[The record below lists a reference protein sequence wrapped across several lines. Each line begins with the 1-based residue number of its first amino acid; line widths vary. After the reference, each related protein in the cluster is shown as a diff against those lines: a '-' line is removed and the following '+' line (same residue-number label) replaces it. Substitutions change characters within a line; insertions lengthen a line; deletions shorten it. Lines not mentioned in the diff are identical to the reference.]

1 MKITVKN
8 FGPIAEAKNIEVSPM
23 TIFVGPSN
31 TGKSYL
37 AMLIYSIFKTFT
49 RGDYPS
55 EGLSVNVRAYVRYLE
70 KSEKQNLVNNLKK
83 SRQVAFSEIEKHF
96 LVWADMVSEAWKSS
110 FVYCFGEEGK
120 KIIEAPKGDENFSVK
135 ITDPEK
141 LLVLDLAE
149 PQKSKLSPRKKEEL
163 YQQIEEALSAREK
176 QECENRISDALER
189 RESWS
194 FEQSERV
201 VSKLF
206 SQFQVALLG
215 EATIIPYYLPAV
227 RGGIIQSHR
236 TLVDTLIK
244 RASWAGLIEIPSIP
258 LFNGVFADFMR
269 KLIDLG
275 SRVRAWG
282 PIMRRGLRQ
291 DSGARERIE
300 KIGGDMEAHILSGKV
315 HVQKAET
322 QYPDFR
328 YRFKAN
334 GEEYDLPLMSASSSV
349 SELAPI
355 SLFIRHY
362 LDVGNLF
369 IVEEPEAH
377 LHPEAQ
383 RQIAGALAQLA
394 NAGVKILITTHS
406 DIIIEQISNFVY
418 AAKMPRSGKAKL
430 KEEKEVCFVLKE
442 EECSAYWF
450 NRLGMRKTRV
460 KEKPFDPDFGFLTK
474 DHLDVSS
481 ELYNETVFLME
492 RGDNVG
498 D

>member
-23 TIFVGPSN
+23 TIFVGHSN

-49 RGDYPS
+49 RDDYPS
-55 EGLSVNVRAYVRYLE
+55 HGLSVYERAHVHFLE
-70 KSEKQNLVNNLKK
+70 NPEKRNLVDNLKK
-83 SRQVAFSEIEKHF
+83 SRQAAFSEIEKHF
-96 LVWADMVSEAWKSS
+96 LVWAEMVCEAWKSS

-120 KIIEAPKGDENFSVK
+120 KIIEAPRGDENFSVK
-135 ITDPEK
+135 ITTPEK
-141 LLVLDLAE
+141 LLVLDLTE
-149 PQKSKLSPRKKEEL
+149 PQKSKLSSRKKEEL
-163 YQQIEEALSAREK
+163 YQRIKQTLPATEK
-176 QECENRISDALER
+176 QEYKNRISDAPET
-189 RESWS
+189 RESW
-194 FEQSERV
+194 FLIKQSERV

-206 SQFQVALLG
+206 SQFHVVLLG

-236 TLVDTLIK
+236 TLVGTLIK
-244 RASWAGLIEIPSIP
+244 RASQAGLVEFPSIP
-258 LFNGVFADFMR
+258 LFNGVFSDFMR
-269 KLIDLG
+269 NLIDLG
-275 SRVRAWG
+275 SRVWG
-282 PIMRRGLRQ
+282 TTMRRGLLQ
-291 DSGARERIE
+291 GPDSVDRERIE
-300 KIGGDMEAHILSGKV
+300 KIGGDMEAHVLSGKV

-334 GEEYDLPLMSASSSV
+334 GKECDLPLMSASSSV

-394 NAGVKILITTHS
+394 NAGVKVLITTHS

-418 AAKMPRSGKAKL
+418 AAKKPRSRKVK
-430 KEEKEVCFVLKE
+430 LKE
-442 EECSAYWF
+442 EECSVYWF
-450 NRLGMRKTRV
+450 NKRLRMGKTRAK
-460 KEKPFDPDFGFLTK
+460 KEPFDPDLGFLTK
-474 DHLDVSS
+474 DHLDVSYK
-481 ELYNETVFLME
+481 LYDETVSLME

>member
-1 MKITVKN
+1 MKVTVKN
-8 FGPIAEAKNIEVSPM
+8 FGPIAESKNIEVSPM

-49 RGDYPS
+49 RGDYPYD
-55 EGLSVNVRAYVRYLE
+55 GLSANERAYVHFLE
-70 KSEKQNLVNNLKK
+70 ESGRRNLVNNLRK
-83 SRQVAFSEIEKHF
+83 SQQAAFPEIEKHF
-96 LVWADMVSEAWKSS
+96 LAWAEMVSEAWKRS

-120 KIIEAPKGDENFSVK
+120 KIIEASKRDEKFSVK

-141 LLVLDLAE
+141 LLVLDLTE
-149 PQKSKLSPRKKEEL
+149 PQKSKLSSRKKEEI
-163 YQQIEEALSAREK
+163 YQQIKEALPATEE
-176 QECENRISDALER
+176 QESENRISDAPET
-189 RESWS
+189 RESW
-194 FEQSERV
+194 FFKQSERV
-201 VSKLF
+201 VYKLF
-206 SQFQVALLG
+206 SQFQVALFG
-215 EATIIPYYLPAV
+215 EEATIPYYLPAV

-236 TLVDTLIK
+236 TLVGALIEG
-244 RASWAGLIEIPSIP
+244 ASLAGLVELPSTP
-258 LFNGVFADFMR
+258 SFNGVFADFMR
-269 KLIDLG
+269 KLIDIG
-275 SRVRAWG
+275 SGVRARG
-282 PIMRRGLRQ
+282 PIMRRRLRQ
-291 DSGARERIE
+291 NSGERKRIE
-300 KIGGDMEAHILSGKV
+300 KIGGDMEAHVLSGKV

-334 GEEYDLPLMSASSSV
+334 GKECDLPLMSASSSV

-383 RQIAGALAQLA
+383 RQVAGVLAQLA
-394 NAGVKILITTHS
+394 NAGVKVLIATHS

-418 AAKMPRSGKAKL
+418 AAKKPRGREARL
-430 KEEKEVCFVLKE
+430 KEEK
-442 EECSAYWF
+442 CSVYWF
-450 NRLGMRKTRV
+450 NRLRMRKTRV
-460 KEKPFDPDFGFLTK
+460 KKTLLDPDLGFLTK
-474 DHLDVSS
+474 DHLDVSYK
-481 ELYNETVFLME
+481 LYDETVSLME
-492 RGDNVG
+492 RGDKIG

>member
-1 MKITVKN
+1 MKITVEN
-8 FGPIAEAKNIEVSPM
+8 FGPIAESNNIEVNPM

-37 AMLIYSIFKTFT
+37 AMLIYSIFKAFT
-49 RGDYPS
+49 RDDYPYD
-55 EGLSVNVRAYVRYLE
+55 GLSVNVRAHVRSLK
-70 KSEKQNLVNNLKK
+70 KSEKRNLVNNLKK
-83 SRQVAFSEIEKHF
+83 SPQVAFSEIEKHF
-96 LVWADMVSEAWKSS
+96 LAWAEMVCEAWKSS

-120 KIIEAPKGDENFSVK
+120 KIIEAPNGDKKFSVK
-135 ITDPEK
+135 ITTPEE
-141 LLVLDLAE
+141 LLVLDLTE
-149 PQKSKLSPRKKEEL
+149 PKKSKLSLRKKEEL
-163 YQQIEEALSAREK
+163 YQQIEEVLPTTEK
-176 QECENRISDALER
+176 QEYENRISDAPER
-189 RESWS
+189 RESW
-194 FEQSERV
+194 FLIKQSERV

-206 SQFQVALLG
+206 SQFHVALSG

-236 TLVDTLIK
+236 TLVGALIK
-244 RASWAGLIEIPSIP
+244 RASQAGLVEFPSIP
-258 LFNGVFADFMR
+258 LFNGVFSDFMQD
-269 KLIDLG
+269 LIDIG

-282 PIMRRGLRQ
+282 PMMRRGLLHGQ
-291 DSGARERIE
+291 DSVARERIG
-300 KIGGDMEAHILSGKV
+300 KIGNDMEAHVLSGKV
-315 HVQKAET
+315 HVQKTET

-334 GEEYDLPLMSASSSV
+334 GEEYDLPLMNASSSV

-362 LDVGNLF
+362 LDIGNLF

-383 RQIAGALAQLA
+383 RQIARALAQLA

-418 AAKMPRSGKAKL
+418 AAKKPKSKKAKL
-430 KEEKEVCFVLKE
+430 KEE
-442 EECSAYWF
+442 ECSVYWF
-450 NRLGMRKTRV
+450 NKPRMRKTRV
-460 KEKPFDPDFGFLTK
+460 KKALFDPDFGFLTK
-474 DHLDVSS
+474 DHLDVSYK
-481 ELYNETVFLME
+481 LYDETVSLME
-492 RGDNVG
+492 RGENVG

>member
-49 RGDYPS
+49 KDAYPS
-55 EGLSVNVRAYVRYLE
+55 HGLSIYPRAYVHYLE
-70 KSEKQNLVNNLKK
+70 ESEKQNLVNNLKK
-83 SRQVAFSEIEKHF
+83 SRQTAFSEIEKHF
-96 LVWADMVSEAWKSS
+96 FAWAEMASEAWKSS
-110 FVYCFGEEGK
+110 FVDCFGEEGK
-120 KIIEAPKGDENFSVK
+120 KIIEAPKSDKNFSIK

-141 LLVLDLAE
+141 LLILDLTE
-149 PQKSKLSPRKKEEL
+149 PEKSKLSSRKKEEL
-163 YQQIEEALSAREK
+163 HQQIKEALSAREK
-176 QECENRISDALER
+176 QEYKNRISDA
-189 RESWS
+189 
-194 FEQSERV
+194 SERKETWV
-201 VSKLF
+201 LDQNEEAISKLF
-206 SQFQVALLG
+206 SQLHVALSG
-215 EATIIPYYLPAV
+215 EATTIPYYLPAV

-236 TLVDTLIK
+236 TLVGALIQ
-244 RASWAGLIEIPSIP
+244 RASRAGLVETSSLP
-258 LFNGVFADFMR
+258 LFNGVFSDFMR
-269 KLIDLG
+269 NLIDLG

-282 PIMRRGLRQ
+282 PTMRRGLLHGP
-291 DSGARERIE
+291 DSGARELIE

-315 HVQKAET
+315 HVQKTET

-328 YRFKAN
+328 YRFRAN
-334 GEEYDLPLMSASSSV
+334 GKECDLPLMNASSSV

-383 RQIAGALAQLA
+383 RQIARALAQLA
-394 NAGVKILITTHS
+394 NAGVKVLIATHS

-418 AAKMPRSGKAKL
+418 AAKKPRSRKAKL
-430 KEEKEVCFVLKE
+430 KEE
-442 EECSAYWF
+442 ECSVYWF
-450 NRLGMRKTRV
+450 NRFGMRKTRV
-460 KEKPFDPDFGFLTK
+460 NKKPFDPDFGFLTK

-481 ELYNETVFLME
+481 ELYNEAVSLME

>member
-8 FGPIAEAKNIEVSPM
+8 FGPIAESKNIEVSPM

-37 AMLIYSIFKTFT
+37 AMLIYSIFKTFA
-49 RGDYPS
+49 GDNYPS
-55 EGLSVNVRAYVRYLE
+55 LGLSIRAHAHVHHLE
-70 KSEKQNLVNNLKK
+70 ESKRRNLVNNLRK
-83 SRQVAFSEIEKHF
+83 SQQAAFPEIEKHF
-96 LVWADMVSEAWKSS
+96 LAWAEMVSEAWKRS

-120 KIIEAPKGDENFSVK
+120 KIIEASKRDEKFSVK

-141 LLVLDLAE
+141 LLVLDLTE
-149 PQKSKLSPRKKEEL
+149 PQKSKLSSRKKEEI
-163 YQQIEEALSAREK
+163 YQQIKEALPATEK
-176 QECENRISDALER
+176 QEYENRISDALER
-189 RESWS
+189 RERW
-194 FEQSERV
+194 FLIEQRERF
-201 VSKLF
+201 VSMLF
-206 SQFQVALLG
+206 SQFHVALLS

-236 TLVDTLIK
+236 TLVGALIEG
-244 RASWAGLIEIPSIP
+244 ASLAGLVELPSTP
-258 LFNGVFADFMR
+258 SFNGVFADFMR
-269 KLIDLG
+269 KLIDIG
-275 SRVRAWG
+275 SGVRARG
-282 PIMRRGLRQ
+282 PIMRRRLRQ
-291 DSGARERIE
+291 NSGERKRIE
-300 KIGGDMEAHILSGKV
+300 KIGGDMEAHVLSGKV

-328 YRFKAN
+328 YRFRAN
-334 GEEYDLPLMSASSSV
+334 GKECDLPLMSASSSV

-383 RQIAGALAQLA
+383 RQVAGALAQLA
-394 NAGVKILITTHS
+394 NAGVKVLITTHS

-418 AAKMPRSGKAKL
+418 AAKKPRGREARL
-430 KEEKEVCFVLKE
+430 KEEK
-442 EECSAYWF
+442 CSVYWF
-450 NRLGMRKTRV
+450 NRLRMRKTRV
-460 KEKPFDPDFGFLTK
+460 KKTLLDPNLGFLTK
-474 DHLDVSS
+474 DHLDVSYK
-481 ELYNETVFLME
+481 LYDETVSLME
-492 RGDNVG
+492 RGDKIG

>member
-55 EGLSVNVRAYVRYLE
+55 DGLSVDMQAYVHYLKE
-70 KSEKQNLVNNLKK
+70 SEKQNLVNNLKK
-83 SRQVAFSEIEKHF
+83 SRQVAFSEIEKLF
-96 LVWADMVSEAWKSS
+96 LVWAEMVSEAWKSS

-120 KIIEAPKGDENFSVK
+120 KIIDAPKGGENFSVK
-135 ITDPEK
+135 ITGPEK

-149 PQKSKLSPRKKEEL
+149 PEKSKLSPRKKEEI
-163 YQQIEEALSAREK
+163 YQRIKEALSAREK
-176 QECENRISDALER
+176 QECENRISDAPEKKETWVLDQNE
-189 RESWS
+189 EA
-194 FEQSERV
+194 

-206 SQFQVALLG
+206 SQLHVALSG
-215 EATIIPYYLPAV
+215 EAMIIPYYLPAL
-227 RGGIIQSHR
+227 RSGIIQSHR
-236 TLVDTLIK
+236 TLVGALIK
-244 RASWAGLIEIPSIP
+244 RASQAGLVELPSIP
-258 LFNGVFADFMR
+258 LFNGVFSDFMQN
-269 KLIDLG
+269 LIDLG
-275 SRVRAWG
+275 SRWG
-282 PIMRRGLRQ
+282 TTMRRGLPQ
-291 DSGARERIE
+291 DSVKRERIE
-300 KIGGDMEAHILSGKV
+300 KIGGAMETHILSGKV
-315 HVQKAET
+315 HVQKTEM

-328 YRFKAN
+328 YRFRAN
-334 GEEYDLPLMSASSSV
+334 GEECDLPLMSASSSV

-369 IVEEPEAH
+369 VVEEPEAH

-394 NAGVKILITTHS
+394 NAGVKVLITTHS

-418 AAKMPRSGKAKL
+418 AAKKPRSRKAKL
-430 KEEKEVCFVLKE
+430 KEE
-442 EECSAYWF
+442 ECSVYWF
-450 NRLGMRKTRV
+450 NRLRMEKTRV
-460 KEKPFDPDFGFLTK
+460 KKALLDPDLGFLTK

-481 ELYNETVFLME
+481 KLYNEAVSLME
-492 RGDNVG
+492 RGDNGG

>member
-37 AMLIYSIFKTFT
+37 AMLVYSIFKTFT
-49 RGDYPS
+49 RDDYPYD
-55 EGLSVNVRAYVRYLE
+55 GLSANARAYVRYLK
-70 KSEKQNLVNNLKK
+70 KSEKRNLVNNLKK
-83 SRQVAFSEIEKHF
+83 SRQAAFSEIEKHF
-96 LVWADMVSEAWKSS
+96 LIWAEMVSEAWKSS

-120 KIIEAPKGDENFSVK
+120 KIIDAPQSDKNFSVK

-141 LLVLDLAE
+141 LLVLDLVE
-149 PQKSKLSPRKKEEL
+149 PQKSKLSSRKKEEL
-163 YQQIEEALSAREK
+163 YKQIKEALSAIAE
-176 QECENRISDALER
+176 QEYKNRISDAPER
-189 RESWS
+189 KESW
-194 FEQSERV
+194 FLIKQSEHI

-206 SQFQVALLG
+206 SQFHVALSG
-215 EATIIPYYLPAV
+215 EATTIPCYLPDV
-227 RGGIIQSHR
+227 RNGIIQSHR
-236 TLVDTLIK
+236 TLVGALIK
-244 RASWAGLIEIPSIP
+244 RASRAGLVEFPSTP
-258 LFNGVFADFMR
+258 LFNGVFADFMQN
-269 KLIDLG
+269 LIDLG
-275 SRVRAWG
+275 SKRLLFG
-282 PIMRRGLRQ
+282 T
-291 DSGARERIE
+291 DSVARERIK
-300 KIGGDMEAHILSGKV
+300 KIGSDLETHVLSGKV
-315 HVQKAET
+315 HVQKTET

-328 YRFKAN
+328 YRFRAN
-334 GEEYDLPLMSASSSV
+334 GEECDLPLMNASSSV

-383 RQIAGALAQLA
+383 RQVAGALAQLA
-394 NAGVKILITTHS
+394 NAGVKVLIATHS

-418 AAKMPRSGKAKL
+418 AAKKPGSGKV
-430 KEEKEVCFVLKE
+430 ELKE
-442 EECSAYWF
+442 EECSVCWF
-450 NRLGMRKTRV
+450 NRRLKMRKTRV
-460 KEKPFDPDFGFLTK
+460 RKAPLDPDFGFLTE

-481 ELYNETVFLME
+481 KLYNEAVSLME

>member
-1 MKITVKN
+1 MKIIVKN
-8 FGPIAEAKNIEVSPM
+8 FGPIAEAKNIEAGPM

-37 AMLIYSIFKTFT
+37 AMLIYSIFKIFT
-49 RGDYPS
+49 RDDYPS
-55 EGLSVNVRAYVRYLE
+55 EGLSVNVRTYVRYLE
-70 KSEKQNLVNNLKK
+70 KSEKRDLVNNLKK
-83 SRQVAFSEIEKHF
+83 SQRAAFSEIEKHF
-96 LVWADMVSEAWKSS
+96 LVWADMVSEAWRSS

-120 KIIEAPKGDENFSVK
+120 NIIEAPKGDKNFSVK
-135 ITDPEK
+135 ITDSEK

-149 PQKSKLSPRKKEEL
+149 PKKSKLSPRKKEKL
-163 YQQIEEALSAREK
+163 YQQIKEALSATEK
-176 QECENRISDALER
+176 QECENRISDTPER
-189 RESWS
+189 RESWFFDQS
-194 FEQSERV
+194 KQVIFE
-201 VSKLF
+201 LF
-206 SQFQVALLG
+206 SQFHVALLG
-215 EATIIPYYLPAV
+215 EATTIPYYLPAV

-236 TLVDTLIK
+236 TLVGALIK
-244 RASWAGLIEIPSIP
+244 RASQAGLVELPSIP
-258 LFNGVFADFMR
+258 LFNGVFSDFMR
-269 KLIDLG
+269 NLIDLG

-291 DSGARERIE
+291 DSGERERIE
-300 KIGGDMEAHILSGKV
+300 KIGNDMEAHVLSGKV

-355 SLFIRHY
+355 SLFIRRY

-394 NAGVKILITTHS
+394 NAGVKVLITTHS

-418 AAKMPRSGKAKL
+418 AAKKPRSRKTK
-430 KEEKEVCFVLKE
+430 LKE
-442 EECSAYWF
+442 EECSVYWF
-450 NRLGMRKTRV
+450 NRLRMRKTGV
-460 KEKPFDPDFGFLTK
+460 KEKPFDPVFGFLTK

-481 ELYNETVFLME
+481 ELYNEAVSLME
-492 RGDNVG
+492 RGDNGG

>member
-8 FGPIAEAKNIEVSPM
+8 FGPIAEAKNIAVSPM

-49 RGDYPS
+49 RDDYPS
-55 EGLSVNVRAYVRYLE
+55 DGLLANVPAHVHHLE
-70 KSEKQNLVNNLKK
+70 ESEKRNLVDNLKK
-83 SRQVAFSEIEKHF
+83 SRQAAFSEIEKHF
-96 LVWADMVSEAWKSS
+96 LIWAERVSEAWKSS
-110 FVYCFGEEGK
+110 FVDCFGEEGK
-120 KIIEAPKGDENFSVK
+120 EIIDAPQSAEKFSVK
-135 ITDPEK
+135 ITGPEK
-141 LLVLDLAE
+141 LLVLDLTE
-149 PQKSKLSPRKKEEL
+149 PQKSKLSSRKKEEL
-163 YQQIEEALSAREK
+163 YQQIKEALSATEE
-176 QECENRISDALER
+176 QEYKNRISDASET
-189 RESWS
+189 RESW
-194 FEQSERV
+194 FLIEQGERV

-206 SQFQVALLG
+206 SQLDVALSG
-215 EATIIPYYLPAV
+215 EATTIPYYLPAV

-236 TLVDTLIK
+236 TLVGALIQ
-244 RASWAGLIEIPSIP
+244 RASRAGLVETPSIP
-258 LFNGVFADFMR
+258 LLNGVFADFLQN
-269 KLIDLG
+269 LIDLG
-275 SRVRAWG
+275 SGVGVWG
-282 PIMRRGLRQ
+282 ATMRRGLRQ
-291 DSGARERIE
+291 DSGERERIE
-300 KIGGDMEAHILSGKV
+300 KIGDDMEARILSGKV
-315 HVQKAET
+315 HVQTAET

-328 YRFKAN
+328 HRFRAN
-334 GEEYDLPLMSASSSV
+334 GKECDLPLMSASSSV

-383 RQIAGALAQLA
+383 RQVAGALAQLA
-394 NAGVKILITTHS
+394 NAGVKVLITTHS

-418 AAKMPRSGKAKL
+418 AAKKPKSRKAKL
-430 KEEKEVCFVLKE
+430 KEEK
-442 EECSAYWF
+442 CSVYWF
-450 NRLGMRKTRV
+450 NKPRMKKTRV
-460 KEKPFDPDFGFLTK
+460 KKALLDPDLGFLTK

-481 ELYNETVFLME
+481 ELYNEAVSLME

>member
-1 MKITVKN
+1 MKIIVKN
-8 FGPIAEAKNIEVSPM
+8 FGPIAETNDIEVSSM
-23 TIFVGPSN
+23 TIFVGLSN

-37 AMLIYSIFKTFT
+37 AMLIYSIFKIFT
-49 RGDYPS
+49 RDDYPS
-55 EGLSVNVRAYVRYLE
+55 EGLSFNVRAYARYLE
-70 KSEKQNLVNNLKK
+70 KSEKRNLVNNMKK
-83 SRQVAFSEIEKHF
+83 SKQAAFSEIEKHF
-96 LVWADMVSEAWKSS
+96 LVWADMVSEAWRSS

-120 KIIEAPKGDENFSVK
+120 KIIEAPKSDENFSVK
-135 ITDPEK
+135 ITDSQE
-141 LLVLDLAE
+141 LLVLDLTE
-149 PQKSKLSPRKKEEL
+149 PQKSELSTRKKEEL
-163 YQQIEEALSAREK
+163 YQQIEKAFSAVEK
-176 QECENRISDALER
+176 QEYKNRISDAPER
-189 RESWS
+189 RERW
-194 FEQSERV
+194 FLIEQSERV

-206 SQFQVALLG
+206 SQFHVALLG

-236 TLVDTLIK
+236 TLVGALIK
-244 RASWAGLIEIPSIP
+244 RASRAGLVEFPSIP
-258 LFNGVFADFMR
+258 LFNGVFSDFIR
-269 KLIDLG
+269 NLIDLG
-275 SRVRAWG
+275 SRVRVWG
-282 PIMRRGLRQ
+282 PTMRRGLRQ

-300 KIGGDMEAHILSGKV
+300 KIGGDMEAQVLSGKV

-328 YRFKAN
+328 YRFRAN
-334 GEEYDLPLMSASSSV
+334 GKECDLPLMSASSSV

-383 RQIAGALAQLA
+383 RQIAEALAQLA
-394 NAGVKILITTHS
+394 NAGVKVLITTHS

-418 AAKMPRSGKAKL
+418 AAKKPRSRKTK
-430 KEEKEVCFVLKE
+430 LKE
-442 EECSAYWF
+442 EECSVYWF
-450 NRLGMRKTRV
+450 NRLRRGKTRV
-460 KEKPFDPDFGFLTK
+460 KKALLDPDLGFLTK

-481 ELYNETVFLME
+481 KLYNEAVSLME
-492 RGDNVG
+492 RGDNGG

>member
-49 RGDYPS
+49 KDAYPS
-55 EGLSVNVRAYVRYLE
+55 HGLSIYPRAYVHFLE
-70 KSEKQNLVNNLKK
+70 ESEKQNLVNNLKK

-96 LVWADMVSEAWKSS
+96 LAWAEMASEAWRSS
-110 FVYCFGEEGK
+110 FVDCFGEEGK
-120 KIIEAPKGDENFSVK
+120 KIIEAPKGGENFSVK
-135 ITDPEK
+135 ITGPEK

-149 PQKSKLSPRKKEEL
+149 PEKSKLSSRKKEEI
-163 YQQIEEALSAREK
+163 YQRIKEALSAREK
-176 QECENRISDALER
+176 QECENRISDA
-189 RESWS
+189 
-194 FEQSERV
+194 SEKKETWV
-201 VSKLF
+201 LDQNEEAVSKLF
-206 SQFQVALLG
+206 SQLHVALSG
-215 EATIIPYYLPAV
+215 EAMIIPYYLPAL
-227 RGGIIQSHR
+227 RSGIIQSHR
-236 TLVDTLIK
+236 TLVGALIQ
-244 RASWAGLIEIPSIP
+244 RASRAGLVETPSIP
-258 LFNGVFADFMR
+258 LLNGVFADFMQN
-269 KLIDLG
+269 LIDLG
-275 SRVRAWG
+275 RRRLLFG
-282 PIMRRGLRQ
+282 P
-291 DSGARERIE
+291 DSVARKRIE
-300 KIGGDMEAHILSGKV
+300 KIGGAMETHILSGKV
-315 HVQKAET
+315 HVQKEEP

-328 YRFKAN
+328 YRFRAN

-383 RQIAGALAQLA
+383 RQIAGTLAQLA
-394 NAGVKILITTHS
+394 NAGVKVLITTHS

-418 AAKMPRSGKAKL
+418 AAKKPRSRKTKL
-430 KEEKEVCFVLKE
+430 KEEH
-442 EECSAYWF
+442 CSVYWF
-450 NRLGMRKTRV
+450 NRFRMGKTRV
-460 KEKPFDPDFGFLTK
+460 KKALLDPDLGFLTK

-481 ELYNETVFLME
+481 ELYNEAVSLME
-492 RGDNVG
+492 RGDNGG

>member
-8 FGPIAEAKNIEVSPM
+8 FGPIAEAKNIAVSPM

-49 RGDYPS
+49 RDDYPS
-55 EGLSVNVRAYVRYLE
+55 DGLLANVPAHVHHLE
-70 KSEKQNLVNNLKK
+70 ESEKRNLVDNLKK
-83 SRQVAFSEIEKHF
+83 SRQAAFSEIEKHF
-96 LVWADMVSEAWKSS
+96 LIWAERVSEAWKSS
-110 FVYCFGEEGK
+110 FVDCFGEEGK
-120 KIIEAPKGDENFSVK
+120 EIIDAPQSAEKFSVK
-135 ITDPEK
+135 ITGPEK
-141 LLVLDLAE
+141 LLVLDLTE
-149 PQKSKLSPRKKEEL
+149 PQKSKLSSRKKEEL
-163 YQQIEEALSAREK
+163 YQQIKEALSATEE
-176 QECENRISDALER
+176 QEYKNRISDASET
-189 RESWS
+189 RESW
-194 FEQSERV
+194 FLIEQGERV

-206 SQFQVALLG
+206 SQLDVALSG
-215 EATIIPYYLPAV
+215 EATTIPYYLPAV

-236 TLVDTLIK
+236 TLVGALIQ
-244 RASWAGLIEIPSIP
+244 RASRAGLVETPSIP
-258 LFNGVFADFMR
+258 LLNGVFADFLQN
-269 KLIDLG
+269 LIDLG
-275 SRVRAWG
+275 SGVGVWG
-282 PIMRRGLRQ
+282 ATMRRGLRQ
-291 DSGARERIE
+291 DSGERERIE
-300 KIGGDMEAHILSGKV
+300 KIGDDMEARILSGKV
-315 HVQKAET
+315 HVQTAET

-328 YRFKAN
+328 HRFRAN
-334 GEEYDLPLMSASSSV
+334 GKECDLPLMSASSSV

-383 RQIAGALAQLA
+383 RQVAGALAQLA
-394 NAGVKILITTHS
+394 NAGVKVLITTHS

-418 AAKMPRSGKAKL
+418 AAKKPKSRKTKL
-430 KEEKEVCFVLKE
+430 KEEK
-442 EECSAYWF
+442 CSVYWF
-450 NRLGMRKTRV
+450 NKPRMKKTRV
-460 KEKPFDPDFGFLTK
+460 KKALLDPDLGFLTK

-481 ELYNETVFLME
+481 ELYNEAVSLME

>member
-1 MKITVKN
+1 MKVTVKN
-8 FGPIAEAKNIEVSPM
+8 FGPIAESKNIEVSPM

-49 RGDYPS
+49 RGDYPYD
-55 EGLSVNVRAYVRYLE
+55 GLSANERAYVHFLE
-70 KSEKQNLVNNLKK
+70 ESKRRNLVDNQRK
-83 SRQVAFSEIEKHF
+83 SQQAAFPEIEKHF
-96 LVWADMVSEAWKSS
+96 LAWAEMVSDAWKRS

-135 ITDPEK
+135 ITDSEE
-141 LLVLDLAE
+141 LLVLDLTE
-149 PQKSKLSPRKKEEL
+149 PQKSKLSSRKKEEL
-163 YQQIEEALSAREK
+163 YQQIKEALPATEE
-176 QECENRISDALER
+176 QECKNRISDAQEINAIWFLDQGE
-189 RESWS
+189 EI
-194 FEQSERV
+194 

-206 SQFQVALLG
+206 LQLHVALLG
-215 EATIIPYYLPAV
+215 EATTIPYYLPAV

-236 TLVDTLIK
+236 TLVGALIE
-244 RASWAGLIEIPSIP
+244 RASWAGLVETPSTP
-258 LFNGVFADFMR
+258 PFNGVFADFMR

-275 SRVRAWG
+275 SRVSVWG
-282 PIMRRGLRQ
+282 PTMGRGLLQGQ
-291 DSGARERIE
+291 DSGERKRIE
-300 KIGGDMEAHILSGKV
+300 KIGGDMEAHVLSGKV

-334 GEEYDLPLMSASSSV
+334 GKECDLPLMNASSSV

-362 LDVGNLF
+362 LGVGNLF

-383 RQIAGALAQLA
+383 RQIAGVLAQLA
-394 NAGVKILITTHS
+394 NAGVKVLITTHS
-406 DIIIEQISNFVY
+406 DVIIEQISNFVY
-418 AAKMPRSGKAKL
+418 ASKKPRGREAKL
-430 KEEKEVCFVLKE
+430 KEEK
-442 EECSAYWF
+442 CSVYWF
-450 NRLGMRKTRV
+450 NKRFKMRKTRV
-460 KEKPFDPDFGFLTK
+460 KKALLDPDLGFLTK
-474 DHLDVSS
+474 DHLDVSYK
-481 ELYNETVFLME
+481 LYDETVSLME

>member
-1 MKITVKN
+1 MRVTVKN
-8 FGPIAEAKNIEVSPM
+8 FGPVAESNNIEVSPM
-23 TIFVGPSN
+23 TIFVGRSN

-49 RGDYPS
+49 RDDYDAYIDGFSAKVP
-55 EGLSVNVRAYVRYLE
+55 AYVRRLE
-70 KSEKQNLVNNLKK
+70 ESKRRNLVDNLKK

-96 LVWADMVSEAWKSS
+96 LVWAEMVSEAWKGS

-135 ITDPEK
+135 ITGSEK
-141 LLVLDLAE
+141 VLVLDLAE
-149 PQKSKLSPRKKEEL
+149 PKKSKLSSRKKEEL
-163 YQQIEEALSAREK
+163 YQQIKQTFPATEK
-176 QECENRISDALER
+176 QEYKSRISDAPET
-189 RESWS
+189 RESW
-194 FEQSERV
+194 FLIKQSERV

-206 SQFQVALLG
+206 SQFHVALLG
-215 EATIIPYYLPAV
+215 EETIIPYYLPAV
-227 RGGIIQSHR
+227 RGGIIQTHR
-236 TLVDTLIK
+236 TLVGALIQ
-244 RASWAGLIEIPSIP
+244 RASRAGLVEFPSIP
-258 LFNGVFADFMR
+258 LFNGVFSDFMQN
-269 KLIDLG
+269 LIDLG
-275 SRVRAWG
+275 SRVRTWG
-282 PIMRRGLRQ
+282 PIMVRELLPGQ
-291 DSGARERIE
+291 DSVDRERIE
-300 KIGGDMEAHILSGKV
+300 KIGDDMEAHILSGKV
-315 HVQKAET
+315 DVQKAET

-328 YRFKAN
+328 YRFRAN
-334 GEEYDLPLMSASSSV
+334 GKECDLPLMSASSSV

-394 NAGVKILITTHS
+394 NAGVKVLITTHS

-418 AAKMPRSGKAKL
+418 AAKKPRSRKVK
-430 KEEKEVCFVLKE
+430 LKE
-442 EECSAYWF
+442 EECSVYWF
-450 NRLGMRKTRV
+450 NKRLRMGKTRAK
-460 KEKPFDPDFGFLTK
+460 KEPFDPDLGFLTK
-474 DHLDVSS
+474 DHLDVSYK
-481 ELYNETVFLME
+481 LYDETVSLME

>member
-49 RGDYPS
+49 RDDYPYD
-55 EGLSVNVRAYVRYLE
+55 GLSAYVRARVHFLE
-70 KSEKQNLVNNLKK
+70 ESEKRNLVDNLKK
-83 SRQVAFSEIEKHF
+83 SRQVALSEIEKHF
-96 LVWADMVSEAWKSS
+96 LVWAEMACEAWKSS
-110 FVYCFGEEGK
+110 FVDCFGEEGK
-120 KIIEAPKGDENFSVK
+120 KIIETPKSDENFSVK
-135 ITDPEK
+135 ITTPEE
-141 LLVLDLAE
+141 LLVLDLTE
-149 PQKSKLSPRKKEEL
+149 PQKSKLSSRKKEEL
-163 YQQIEEALSAREK
+163 YRQIEETLSATEK
-176 QECENRISDALER
+176 QEYKNRISDEPER
-189 RESWS
+189 RESW
-194 FEQSERV
+194 FLIKQSEQV
-201 VSKLF
+201 VSELF
-206 SQFQVALLG
+206 SQFHVALSG
-215 EATIIPYYLPAV
+215 EATTIPYYLPAV

-236 TLVDTLIK
+236 TLVGALIQ
-244 RASWAGLIEIPSIP
+244 RASRAGLVETPSIP
-258 LFNGVFADFMR
+258 LLNGVFADFMQ

-275 SRVRAWG
+275 SRVGVWG
-282 PIMRRGLRQ
+282 SITGRELLYGP
-291 DSGARERIE
+291 DSVDRKRIE

-315 HVQKAET
+315 HVQKEET
-322 QYPDFR
+322 QYPGFR

-334 GEEYDLPLMSASSSV
+334 GKEYDLPLMNASSSV

-377 LHPEAQ
+377 LHPGAQ

-394 NAGVKILITTHS
+394 NAGVKVLITTHS
-406 DIIIEQISNFVY
+406 DIIIEQIGNFVY
-418 AAKMPRSGKAKL
+418 AAKKPRSRKVKL
-430 KEEKEVCFVLKE
+430 KEEK
-442 EECSAYWF
+442 CSVYWF
-450 NRLGMRKTRV
+450 NRLRMRKTRV
-460 KEKPFDPDFGFLTK
+460 KKKPFDPDFGFLTK

-481 ELYNETVFLME
+481 KLYNEAVSLMG

>member
-8 FGPIAEAKNIEVSPM
+8 FGPIAEANNIEISPM

-37 AMLIYSIFKTFT
+37 AMLIYSIFRTFT
-49 RGDYPS
+49 KDDYPYD
-55 EGLSVNVRAYVRYLE
+55 GLSFNVYAYVHFLE
-70 KSEKQNLVNNLKK
+70 KSKKRNLVNNLKK
-83 SRQVAFSEIEKHF
+83 SRRAAFSEIEKHF
-96 LVWADMVSEAWKSS
+96 LVWADMVSEAWRSS
-110 FVYCFGEEGK
+110 FVDCFGEEGK
-120 KIIEAPKGDENFSVK
+120 KIIEAPKSDKSFSVK
-135 ITDPEK
+135 VTGPEK
-141 LLVLDLAE
+141 LLVLDLTE
-149 PQKSKLSPRKKEEL
+149 PEKSKLSARKKEEL
-163 YQQIEEALSAREK
+163 YQQIKEALSAAEE
-176 QECENRISDALER
+176 QEYENRIGDASER
-189 RESWS
+189 RENW
-194 FEQSERV
+194 FLIEQSERV

-206 SQFQVALLG
+206 SQLFSQFHVALSG
-215 EATIIPYYLPAV
+215 EATAIPYYLPAV

-236 TLVDTLIK
+236 TLVSTLIK
-244 RASWAGLIEIPSIP
+244 RASRAGLDETPSIP

-275 SRVRAWG
+275 SRVSVWG
-282 PIMRRGLRQ
+282 PTMGRELTHGP

-300 KIGGDMEAHILSGKV
+300 KIGGDMEAQVLSGKV
-315 HVQKAET
+315 HVQKEET

-328 YRFKAN
+328 YRFRAN
-334 GEEYDLPLMSASSSV
+334 GEECDLPLMSASSSV

-377 LHPEAQ
+377 LHPGAQ
-383 RQIAGALAQLA
+383 RQVAGVLAQLA
-394 NAGVKILITTHS
+394 NAGVKVLITTHS

-418 AAKMPRSGKAKL
+418 AAKKPGSGKV
-430 KEEKEVCFVLKE
+430 ELKE
-442 EECSAYWF
+442 EECSVYWF
-450 NRLGMRKTRV
+450 NRLRMGKTRV
-460 KEKPFDPDFGFLTK
+460 KEALLDPDLGFLTK

-481 ELYNETVFLME
+481 KLYSEAVSLME